1 MSKKWE
7 FIHRKPKVDG
17 RYSGVEADSEIEF
30 DEEDITATETPRALI
45 ESRAPGKPKA
55 KRSGEYLA
63 ADFTA
68 AVRASKK

>member
-7 FIHRKPKVDG
+7 FIHRKSKVDG
-17 RYSGVEADSEIEF
+17 RYRGVEPEFEF

-68 AVRASKK
+68 ALRASKK